1 MKRNICWLAMCVIV
15 ATLLLSSCAKE
26 ATTTTPAT
34 QAPTTTRSATT
45 TPPQTTALA
54 DSPKYG
60 GTLAIMLSQDITGFD
75 LTSSPNNGATL
86 PLTNGTLIGGD
97 WAKGQAGTN
106 QVPWTNM
113 GYYGMEFERGNL
125 AESWEVTGI
134 GTWIFHVRKG
144 VRFALDSNNEASRLM
159 NGREFTA
166 QDVVFS
172 FERSSTAPTGYVR
185 LVQPALAKG
194 STFTATDKYTATM
207 KNTDDAYT
215 GLLLFSLGLVRQ
227 MAPEV
232 IQKYGNQLNWRNSV
246 GTGPFVLTDF
256 VSGSQATLKRN
267 ESYWDK
273 DPVGPGRGNQLP
285 YLDGVKFLIIP
296 DVSTQMAAIRTGKA
310 DVSPPLA
317 PDDAKSL
324 IKGAPSMSYRRSLTE
339 LPNIIGM
346 RTDKEDLPYKD
357 KRVRQALMMAI
368 DYEGFRAQLYGGD
381 AETLIWPMA
390 PQNAPDLIDPLDKM
404 PESVRTLYSYSPEGA
419 RKLLAEAGYPN
430 GFKASVLTPSA
441 TTSIDAMSVVKE
453 MWSKIGVD
461 LQIDSREVA
470 VFQNMASARSYP
482 DMAYA
487 SALGSAVWA
496 VMADFRGAAQFN
508 RSRYDDPPGKDPR
521 VEAAYAEINKIVFTD
536 EAKARVLHRQFMPY
550 LLEQAPVIPVPN
562 PYSYQFWQPWV
573 KNYHGEGSVDYS
585 MGNVW
590 ATWAWLDQNLKE
602 SSTGR
607 R

>member
-1 MKRNICWLAMCVIV
+1 MKRNSWWLATCVIV
-15 ATLLLSSCAKE
+15 AAVLLASCAKQG
-26 ATTTTPAT
+26 TTTTPAT

-45 TPPQTTALA
+45 TPPQPTTPA

-75 LTSSPNNGATL
+75 LTSSPANGATL

-97 WAKGQAGTN
+97 WAKGPAGTN
-106 QVPWTNM
+106 EVTWTNM

-134 GTWIFHVRKG
+134 GTWVFHIRKG
-144 VRFALDSNNEASRLM
+144 VRFALDPNNEASRLM

-166 QDVVFS
+166 DDAAFS

-194 STFTATDKYTATM
+194 STFTATDKYTLTM
-207 KNTDDAYT
+207 KNSEDPYT
-215 GLLLFSLGLVRQ
+215 GLLLFGLGLVRQ
-227 MAPEV
+227 MAPEA

-246 GTGPFVLTDF
+246 GTGPFVLIDF

-267 ESYWDK
+267 ANYWDK
-273 DPVGPGRGNQLP
+273 DPVGPGKGNQLP

-310 DVSPPLA
+310 DVSPSVG

-324 IKGAPSMSYRRSLTE
+324 IKSDPAMSYRRSLTE
-339 LPNIIGM
+339 LPNIIGL

-368 DYEGFRAQLYGGD
+368 DYEGLRTQLYGGD

-404 PESVRTLYSYSPEGA
+404 PESVRALYSYSPEGA
-419 RKLLAEAGYPN
+419 RKLLAEAGYPR
-430 GFKASVLTPSA
+430 GFKASVLTTSA

-461 LQIDSREVA
+461 LQIESREAA
-470 VFQNMASARSYP
+470 VYQNMTSARSYG

-508 RSRYDDPPGKDPR
+508 RSRYDDPPGKDPQ
-521 VEAAYAEINKIVFTD
+521 VEATYSEINKIVFTD
-536 EAKARVLHRQFMPY
+536 EAKARRLHRQFMPY
-550 LLEQAPVIPVPN
+550 LLEQAPVVPVPN
-562 PYSYQFWQPWV
+562 PYSYQFWQPWL

-590 ATWAWLDQNLKE
+590 TTWAWLDQNLKE
-602 SSTGR
+602 STTGR
-607 R
+607 K